1 MSELTIYA
9 FFNNK
14 GGVGKT
20 TLCQNAACLYAEQN
34 PKKQVLVIDLCPQA
48 NISQFMLGGGHRGY
62 EANQQLQ
69 TTSSRKNIVGF
80 IDFLLKGGSGFT
92 NLRRSYAIQVSEH
105 NEHVSDNL
113 YLIAG
118 DSFLESLSLALN
130 YAVINPANTKAWS
143 EYMTAIRRLCEF
155 EFENNSD
162 DYKSL
167 TVFIDCNPSFSIYT
181 QMGLVSSD
189 FLIVP
194 MMADYSSLEGIKGI
208 LSLLYG
214 KYPSAALQKYAED
227 VITFNKQIDKYKI
240 ELPLM
245 YEFVFNNF
253 TSNTG
258 VATAYEAVR
267 NELVEFCYETYKT
280 NKDIFAISS
289 DPIHDRK
296 SWEKVFVAD
305 TKDFHTSGKVSAGLG
320 IPLHRLPAKSSYLM
334 PDGTQISLPT
344 GNYSAALEH
353 VRHFVKQLS

>member
-1 MSELTIYA
+1 MEQTIYA
-9 FFNNK
+9 FYNNK

-20 TLCQNAACLYAEQN
+20 TLCQNAACLYAQDN

-48 NISQFMLGGGHRGY
+48 NISQFLLGGGHAGY
-62 EANQQLQ
+62 QANQQLQ
-69 TTSSRKNIVGF
+69 LTSTRKNIVGF
-80 IDFLLKGGSGFT
+80 VDFLLKGNSGFT
-92 NLRRSYAIQVSEH
+92 SIRRSYAVKVHEH
-105 NEHVSDNL
+105 NKNVTDNL

-143 EYMTAIRRLCEF
+143 EYMTAIKRLCEL
-155 EFENNSD
+155 EFLEEK
-162 DYKSL
+162 YESL

-214 KYPSAALQKYAED
+214 EFPSAALKNYAED
-227 VITFNKQIDKYKI
+227 FVTFNTQIEKYKLK
-240 ELPLM
+240 LPVM

-253 TSNTG
+253 TSNSG
-258 VATAYEAVR
+258 VAAAYEAVK
-267 NELVEFCYETYKT
+267 NELTDFCYTSYQ
-280 NKDIFAISS
+280 NFPHLFAVPENSVTTKRSWAAAFIS
-289 DPIHDRK
+289 
-296 SWEKVFVAD
+296 D

-320 IPLHRLPAKSSYLM
+320 IPLHRLPKHASYTM
-334 PDGTQISLPT
+334 PEGTTIGIPS
-344 GNYSAALEH
+344 GNYEQSLAH
-353 VRHFVKQLS
+353 VRSLVSKLA